1 MKKLMILAAAAAMAG
16 TVSAAEAQVY
26 DAALTV
32 KTTTCKDGKYTRALV
47 NFPANGVNAFG
58 YNAGDKVQFRKQA
71 TRKIAGVFWGCDCE
85 TIADPAWRVYTNVSA
100 RRNAKT
106 VGGYAFW
113 DATKSPYIPF
123 TIPYVTF
130 EWLVLNRIDQM
141 KTVEGTWVLRDKA
154 QDEALFLVGAG
165 FGTVNNAKNTTCED
179 YIKNI
184 SGNFAGFMQY
194 ASGDEFGC
202 VFCGVTD
209 YLCLVAPFC
218 WCVNADT
225 TYLTAAY
232 GTWSI
237 KYNASS
243 SKQLSNASSQAP
255 YITDV
260 KTFKGKA
267 YTTARGTV
275 SVAEALDAEEVAVL
289 AAEAAGD
296 SDWNWDA
303 YLALDLDEKGNLV
316 KIDKKGN
323 ATVIRGLYKIENK
336 DLLDKTGP
344 TYFGVLNT
352 KDPGDVE
359 DDPFFPENAK
369 KFVDPS

>member
-1 MKKLMILAAAAAMAG
+1 MKKLMILAAAAVMAG

-32 KTTTCKDGKYTRALV
+32 KTTTCKNGKYTKALV
-47 NFPANGVNAFG
+47 NFPANGANAFG
-58 YNAGDKVQFRKQA
+58 YSAGDRVQFRKQA

-85 TIADPAWRVYTNVSA
+85 TIADPAWRVYTNRSA
-100 RRNAKT
+100 RNNKKT

-141 KTVEGTWVLRDKA
+141 KTVEGTWVLRDRA
-154 QDEALFLVGAG
+154 QNEALFLVGAG

-179 YIKNI
+179 YIKSI
-184 SGNFAGFMQY
+184 SGNFAGFLQY
-194 ASGDEFGC
+194 ASGDEYGC

-232 GTWSI
+232 GTWTI

-243 SKQLSNASSQAP
+243 VKTLSNATGTVP

-260 KTFKGKA
+260 RAYKGKA
-267 YTTARGTV
+267 FTGGDP
-275 SVAEALDAEEVAVL
+275 SVVDALNAQKAAVL
-289 AAEAAGD
+289 AAEAAGLD
-296 SDWNWDA
+296 SDLSWDEFVT
-303 YLALDLDEKGNLV
+303 LLLDLKGNLV
-316 KIDKKGN
+316 NKKGV
-323 ATVIRGLYKIENK
+323 VIRELYEIENK
-336 DLLDKTGP
+336 DLLDKTLP
-344 TYFGVLNT
+344 TYLTELNVE
-352 KDPGDVE
+352 DPKSVD